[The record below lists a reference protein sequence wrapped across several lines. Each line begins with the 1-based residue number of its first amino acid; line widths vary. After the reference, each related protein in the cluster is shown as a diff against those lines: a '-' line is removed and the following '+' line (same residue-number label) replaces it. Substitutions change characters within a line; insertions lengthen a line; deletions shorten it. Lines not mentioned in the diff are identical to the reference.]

1 MPDPAHLQTLCRAY
15 GYVTTADGIC
25 AHGALIV
32 VGSFLI
38 SPPPPFFTNTVQLLH
53 KLKVRSA
60 DGKATL
66 LKIIKNPI
74 TRHLPAGCKV
84 YGFSVQGTLYNPMS
98 LACTLPQDKP
108 VVFVLGAM
116 AAGHITVNDHPYIEE
131 MISVSDF
138 PVRGRMHTPLL
149 PIGSTTLTHF
159 FNHHC
164 TYLHS

>member
-1 MPDPAHLQTLCRAY
+1 MPHPAHLQTLCRAH
-15 GYVTTADGIC
+15 GYVTAADGIC
-25 AHGALIV
+25 CAWALSV

-38 SPPPPFFTNTVQLLH
+38 PPPLLYQNTVQLLH

-74 TRHLPAGCKV
+74 TRHLPPGCKV

-138 PVRGRMHTPLL
+138 PVRGQHACTIHTH
-149 PIGSTTLTHF
+149 THTW
-159 FNHHC
+159 HAPQLC
-164 TYLHS
+164 PPCSILQ

>member
-1 MPDPAHLQTLCRAY
+1 MFMAHSIHPTPTPPLQ
-15 GYVTTADGIC
+15 
-25 AHGALIV
+25 
-32 VGSFLI
+32 
-38 SPPPPFFTNTVQLLH
+38 PQVQLLH

-138 PVRGRMHTPLL
+138 PVRVYGVVVKTQARTCDMC
-149 PIGSTTLTHF
+149 THAAF
-159 FNHHC
+159 
-164 TYLHS
+164 L